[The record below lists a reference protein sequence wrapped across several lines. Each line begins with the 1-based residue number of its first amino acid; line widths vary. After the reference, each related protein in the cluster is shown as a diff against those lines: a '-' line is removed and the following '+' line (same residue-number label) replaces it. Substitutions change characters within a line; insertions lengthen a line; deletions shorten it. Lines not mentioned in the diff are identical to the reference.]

1 VFRSGGRPEGLRGRW
16 EDGNPERLRVHGKDG
31 TEWQQDGG
39 KKWSRLAA
47 AGELSLAVFRY
58 CALGH
63 QMAEG
68 NCKWTKR
75 EITVQ
80 GKMQEVL
87 VGDIKC

>member
-1 VFRSGGRPEGLRGRW
+1 M
-16 EDGNPERLRVHGKDG
+16 
-31 TEWQQDGG
+31 
-39 KKWSRLAA
+39 AA

-80 GKMQEVL
+80 GKMKEVL